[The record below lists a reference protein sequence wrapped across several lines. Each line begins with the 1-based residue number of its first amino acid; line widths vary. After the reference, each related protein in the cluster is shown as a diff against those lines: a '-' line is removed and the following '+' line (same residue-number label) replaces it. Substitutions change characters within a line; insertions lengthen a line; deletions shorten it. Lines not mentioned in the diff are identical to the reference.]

1 MFPSD
6 IQILKLVQIL
16 KELGKIKFEIEF
28 CEAIGM
34 SKQHFQNI
42 KRQLQSQE
50 EKKQNFHFTA
60 QQIGVICKTY
70 GVDANWIH
78 CITDQVFLVKNSKK
92 IVK

>member
-28 CEAIGM
+28 CESIGM

-42 KRQLQSQE
+42 KRQLQNQE

-60 QQIGVICKTY
+60 QQIGVICKVY
-70 GVDANWIH
+70 GVNANWIY
-78 CITDQVFLVKNSKK
+78 CISEEVFLVKNSKK